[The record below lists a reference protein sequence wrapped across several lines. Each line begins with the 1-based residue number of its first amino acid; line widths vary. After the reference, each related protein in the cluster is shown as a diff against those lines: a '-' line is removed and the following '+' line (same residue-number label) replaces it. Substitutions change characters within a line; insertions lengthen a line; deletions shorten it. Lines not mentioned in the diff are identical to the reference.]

1 MRPRGVPSADALLS
15 LARAPLLGRTP
26 VVIGCRIPKDFFV
39 TSGVGESDITIHAG
53 SFHLALREANIEHL
67 NVMKYSSI
75 LPAIARQVPFNPR
88 TIPHGSVME
97 TIMAEKSVQKGE
109 RATAAIIW
117 GWLIDRE
124 TKERFGGLV
133 CEYSDTGTEEEARA
147 SLRASLQE
155 LYENGYS
162 ERFILDEENIQFHS
176 RSIIAKKNFGTA
188 LVTLGFVNY
197 EVPVMRGIEDT

>member
-1 MRPRGVPSADALLS
+1 MQPRGVPSASALLS
-15 LARAPLLGRTP
+15 LARAPLLGRTSA
-26 VVIGCRIPKDFFV
+26 VIGCRIPKDFFV

-53 SFHLALREANIEHL
+53 SYHLALREANIEHL
-67 NVMKYSSI
+67 NIMVYSSI
-75 LPAIARQVPFNPR
+75 LPAIARQTPFNPR
-88 TIPHGSVME
+88 TIPHGSVLE
-97 TIMAEKSVQKGE
+97 TITAAKSVRKGE

-133 CEYSDTGTEEEARA
+133 CEYSDTGTEEDARQ

-155 LYENGYS
+155 LYENGY
-162 ERFILDEENIQFHS
+162 EEKYILDEENIQFHS
-176 RSIIAKKNFGTA
+176 RSITPAKNFGTA

-197 EVPVMRGIEDT
+197 EVPVIRGIEDA